1 MRYLLLIFLVTSC
14 ATTADKGSILRTDPF
29 TAVYDAAMLDF
40 CARHPKSKL
49 CGGSGEPDEIEA
61 DREVLK

>member
-1 MRYLLLIFLVTSC
+1 MRYLLLLLIVTGC
-14 ATTADKGSILRTDPF
+14 ATAPDRGSILRTDPA
-29 TAVYDAAMLDF
+29 TAQFDPYLLDF
-40 CARHPKSKL
+40 CVRHPKSKL

>member
-1 MRYLLLIFLVTSC
+1 MRYLLLLLALTSC
-14 ATTADKGSILRTDPF
+14 ATVADKGSILRTDPS

-40 CARHPKSKL
+40 CVRHPKSKL